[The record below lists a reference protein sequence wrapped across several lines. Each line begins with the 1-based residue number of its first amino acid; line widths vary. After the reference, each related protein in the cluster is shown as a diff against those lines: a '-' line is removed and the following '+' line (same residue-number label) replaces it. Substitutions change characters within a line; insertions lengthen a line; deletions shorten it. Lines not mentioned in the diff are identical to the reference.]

1 MHGKPP
7 NLLNF
12 KLYFLASFMFE
23 LFSDFLYKGKTLNYN
38 KLVLS
43 LKFSE
48 TTWILT
54 K

>member
-1 MHGKPP
+1 
-7 NLLNF
+7 
-12 KLYFLASFMFE
+12 MFE
-23 LFSDFLYKGKTLNYN
+23 LFSDFLYKEKTLNDN

-54 K
+54 ER